1 MLKHLTQFYRPA
13 TIEEACALLA
23 AKDRR
28 NAVLAGGTHIAAVN
42 DSTIEGLVDLGGLN
56 LSYIRRTEEGYAIGA
71 MTPVQDVFK
80 SSMLVGPSG
89 QLLRAA
95 AGRIGSTLL
104 RHSITAGGNLMAL
117 FPWSDLPPA
126 LLALDAQALCRRGVP
141 KRTVAVKNL
150 IETGPRHY
158 MEPGEILV
166 ELQVPEYG
174 RGTGVAFHKFSKTT
188 NDYAMITVAVRI
200 TMQGETVKEARIALN
215 AVCKKAQRRPDAEK
229 QLENM
234 VPTAERIAAAAAA
247 AARDLDMTT
256 DFRASREYREEVLP
270 VFVRRCID
278 EALHQA
284 RA

>member
-117 FPWSDLPPA
+117 FPWSDLPPV

-158 MEPGEILV
+158 MESGEILV

-200 TMQGETVKEARIALN
+200 TMQGETVKDARIALN

-247 AARDLDMTT
+247 AAHDLDMTT

-278 EALHQA
+278 EALRQA
-284 RA
+284 RV

>member
-117 FPWSDLPPA
+117 FPWSDLPPV

-158 MEPGEILV
+158 MESGEVLV

-200 TMQGETVKEARIALN
+200 TMQGETVKDARIALN

-278 EALHQA
+278 EALRQA
-284 RA
+284 RV

>member
-42 DSTIEGLVDLGGLN
+42 DSTIEGLIDLGGLN

-71 MTPVQDVFK
+71 MTPVQDIFK

-95 AGRIGSTLL
+95 AGKIGSTLL

-117 FPWSDLPPA
+117 FPWSDLPPV

-158 MEPGEILV
+158 MEQGEILV

-174 RGTGVAFHKFSKTT
+174 RGTGVAFHKFSKTA

-234 VPTAERIAAAAAA
+234 VPTPERVAAAAAA

-256 DFRASREYREEVLP
+256 DYRASREYREEVLP

-278 EALHQA
+278 EALRQA
-284 RA
+284 RI

>member
-117 FPWSDLPPA
+117 FPWSDLPPV

-158 MEPGEILV
+158 MESGEILV

-200 TMQGETVKEARIALN
+200 TMQGETVKDARIALN

-278 EALHQA
+278 EALRQA
-284 RA
+284 RV